1 MFLFDL
7 LLVDVVHLVYKFDTG
22 RIGNE
27 SQADS
32 IVGDQFDL
40 SRRNGFIKEEIGE
53 ITVDY
58 FIVNHRREFT
68 VKLKKTAI
76 FPVLSCLSYAPNSGG

>member
-7 LLVDVVHLVYKFDTG
+7 LLVGVVHFVYQFNTG

-32 IVGDQFDL
+32 VVGDQFDL
-40 SRRNGFIKEEIGE
+40 SRRNGFIEKEIGE

-58 FIVNHRREFT
+58 FIVDHRRELT
-68 VKLKKTAI
+68 EKLKKAAI
-76 FPVLSCLSYAPNSGG
+76 LSGIVMSFIRSE